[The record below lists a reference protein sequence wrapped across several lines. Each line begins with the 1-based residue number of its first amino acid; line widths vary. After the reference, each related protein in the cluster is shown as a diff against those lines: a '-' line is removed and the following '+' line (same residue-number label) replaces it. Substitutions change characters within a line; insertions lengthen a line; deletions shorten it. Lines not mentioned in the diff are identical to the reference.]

1 MSRNQDVR
9 EFLTSR
15 RAKVKPEDAGLPAF
29 GGHRRVPGLRREEV
43 AMLAGMSVDYYT
55 RLERGNLSG
64 VSEQVLE
71 ALSHALHLDEAERS
85 HLADLAKASGGAGG
99 RRRSRSRTRPGERVR
114 PEMQRILDAI
124 VDAPAFIRTDRR
136 DLLAANALGRA
147 LYSPLYS
154 SKVSPSTIGG
164 PGEVNIARF
173 TYLDPAAKDYF
184 PEWEKTAKD
193 LVASL
198 RTVAGQYPDD
208 TVFHGLIGEL
218 VTRSDDFARMWS
230 AHEVRQHRTGTKIVH
245 HPIVGE
251 LALDYETMEL
261 PGDKGQALI
270 VYSAAPE
277 STAAESLRL
286 LASWSAGERGTDSHS
301 LTSVDLTSLEE

>member
-1 MSRNQDVR
+1 MTHNQDVR
-9 EFLTSR
+9 EFLMLR
-15 RAKVKPEDAGLPAF
+15 RARVKPEDAGLPAF
-29 GGHRRVPGLRREEV
+29 GGNRRVPGLRREEV

-71 ALSHALHLDEAERS
+71 ALADALQLNEAERS
-85 HLADLAKASGGAGG
+85 HLTDLARAAGTSN
-99 RRRSRSRTRPGERVR
+99 RRRSRPRTRPGEHVR
-114 PEMQRILDAI
+114 PEVQRILDAI

-136 DLLAANALGRA
+136 DLLAANTLGCA
-147 LYSPLYS
+147 LYVPLYAS
-154 SKVSPSTIGG
+154 TVSASTIGG
-164 PGEVNIARF
+164 PGEVNVARF
-173 TYLDPAAKDYF
+173 TFLDPAAKDFF
-184 PEWEKTAKD
+184 PRWENTARD

-218 VTRSDDFARMWS
+218 ATRSDDFARMWS
-230 AHEVRQHRTGTKIVH
+230 AHEVRQHRTGTKDIH

-251 LALDYETMEL
+251 LALDFETMEL
-261 PGDKGQALI
+261 PGDRGQALI

-277 STAAESLRL
+277 TTSAESLRL
-286 LASWSAGERGTDSHS
+286 LASWNAEERGTDSHS
-301 LTSVDLTSLEE
+301 LAEAELTSLEE